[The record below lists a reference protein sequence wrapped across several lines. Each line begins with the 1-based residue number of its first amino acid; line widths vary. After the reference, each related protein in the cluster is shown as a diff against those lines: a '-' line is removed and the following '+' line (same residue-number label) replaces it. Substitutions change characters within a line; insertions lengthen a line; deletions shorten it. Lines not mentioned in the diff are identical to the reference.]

1 MDVDREGGRELSI
14 ELAERRMKTHA
25 VERSFSEALREGKA
39 KRKVQTRKRSS
50 GSQEESIVTR
60 LLKEKA
66 QEKAGDKT
74 GSQSESTP
82 VVKNNDS
89 VQKKQENRSEM
100 LQNDKKL
107 GEGVPS
113 ESVKEGR
120 VARERTESECSD
132 TMPDLCPIEQEEEEK
147 RRLEEM
153 RKEMEQMRKPEAVNP
168 EPEKKLRF
176 SEEISKDLDVE
187 KDRELTPIFLTN
199 FDDDES
205 EAEVSSADVTENLT
219 GGINAGTDVVEPQV
233 RSVVEKLFHD
243 IFDQKNANSP
253 EQPARTEISSESID
267 SFIQSL
273 VSRIIDLVLTLSRN
287 EMQSK
292 TSTTVARGGTFQMT
306 GLETESE
313 DESEMSEI
321 SECENVNDMFDLSM
335 KRLNFI
341 ENSFKTMSSSTL
353 DLRSITPDVQAIT
366 HSKDEAENEESGEL
380 DPLQRI
386 RQILAA
392 EGNADEKLKRIGNI
406 VNGGAK
412 NCDSG
417 KKGE

>member
-1 MDVDREGGRELSI
+1 
-14 ELAERRMKTHA
+14 
-25 VERSFSEALREGKA
+25 
-39 KRKVQTRKRSS
+39 
-50 GSQEESIVTR
+50 
-60 LLKEKA
+60 
-66 QEKAGDKT
+66 
-74 GSQSESTP
+74 
-82 VVKNNDS
+82 
-89 VQKKQENRSEM
+89 
-100 LQNDKKL
+100 
-107 GEGVPS
+107 
-113 ESVKEGR
+113 
-120 VARERTESECSD
+120 
-132 TMPDLCPIEQEEEEK
+132 
-147 RRLEEM
+147 
-153 RKEMEQMRKPEAVNP
+153 MRKPEAVNP

-176 SEEISKDLDVE
+176 SEELSKDLDVE

-205 EAEVSSADVTENLT
+205 EAEVSSADVTENLA
-219 GGINAGTDVVEPQV
+219 GIDVGADVVEPQV
-233 RSVVEKLFHD
+233 RSVVESLFQE
-243 IFDQKNANSP
+243 IFDQKSANNS
-253 EQPARTEISSESID
+253 EQPKTEISSDGID
-267 SFIQSL
+267 SFIKSL
-273 VSRIIDLVLTLSRN
+273 VSRIIDLVLTLSRS
-287 EMQSK
+287 ELQSK
-292 TSTTVARGGTFQMT
+292 SSTTLARGGTFQMT

-366 HSKDEAENEESGEL
+366 HSKDEAENEESGDGES

-412 NCDSG
+412 NCDSV